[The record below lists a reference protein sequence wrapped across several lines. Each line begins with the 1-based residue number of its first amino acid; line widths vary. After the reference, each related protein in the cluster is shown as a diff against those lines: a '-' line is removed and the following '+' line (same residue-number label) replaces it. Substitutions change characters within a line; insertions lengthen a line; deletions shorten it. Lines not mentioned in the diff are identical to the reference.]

1 MILITEFMDL
11 NAVKKL
17 QQEFEVLYKPEL
29 ADTQNKI
36 PSLLKYIKALIVSNR
51 TKVNCDL

>member
-29 ADTQNKI
+29 ADTQT
-36 PSLLKYIKALIVSNR
+36 KYLVF
-51 TKVNCDL
+51 